1 MWRCFP
7 HIVNLACKAI
17 LAAISS
23 LDFNP
28 MPLDGED
35 DDEDQTFLDKLT
47 EDPIGR
53 LRVLIRVV
61 SFFFFQK
68 FLSSYP
74 YINLDS
80 SIIYSLTLLFRIV
93 NKAFL

>member
-1 MWRCFP
+1 
-7 HIVNLACKAI
+7 
-17 LAAISS
+17 
-23 LDFNP
+23 

-61 SFFFFQK
+61 SIFFRSFYHHT
-68 FLSSYP
+68 L
-74 YINLDS
+74 I
-80 SIIYSLTLLFRIV
+80 SI
-93 NKAFL
+93 